1 MILKWHVSDGRMVE
15 IGLNGGLLMA

>member
-1 MILKWHVSDGRMVE
+1 MILNWHVSDGRMVE